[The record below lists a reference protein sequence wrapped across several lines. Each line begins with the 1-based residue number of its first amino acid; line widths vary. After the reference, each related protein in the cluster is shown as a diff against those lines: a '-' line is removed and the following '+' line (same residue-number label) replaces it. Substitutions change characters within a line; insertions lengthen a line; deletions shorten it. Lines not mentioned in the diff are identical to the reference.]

1 MISKAK
7 CIQDLTKQL
16 WQPDTDDCPLY
27 NNFWLCILD
36 NKVSI
41 TTDPNITLILR
52 RKKRKKKKKHILSV
66 QPSQLL
72 SCEHTRDFNLGCA
85 EWDISVEAMT
95 CVVRCL
101 LIMKYKFRS
110 SPVLA
115 ETISLNWDTGVTQ
128 TLRTSGQPVDPRYPS
143 DRFQTTGFSRGRG
156 GSDTSLTVAM
166 PTASS
171 LRTIPHHPG
180 IGKCSWSLLVGCK
193 GKKNS
198 S

>member
-1 MISKAK
+1 MWILA
-7 CIQDLTKQL
+7 
-16 WQPDTDDCPLY
+16 PNLY
-27 NNFWLCILD
+27 I
-36 NKVSI
+36 K
-41 TTDPNITLILR
+41 LILWHTKTAHSQYATLTAPVMWIFKR
-52 RKKRKKKKKHILSV
+52 VQSRMCSVKYFCGSYDVCGEVSFLKTKKLRL
-66 QPSQLL
+66 
-72 SCEHTRDFNLGCA
+72 
-85 EWDISVEAMT
+85 
-95 CVVRCL
+95 
-101 LIMKYKFRS
+101 

-128 TLRTSGQPVDPRYPS
+128 TPRTSGQPVDPRYPS

>member
-1 MISKAK
+1 M
-7 CIQDLTKQL
+7 LTLLNKKQH
-16 WQPDTDDCPLY
+16 
-27 NNFWLCILD
+27 
-36 NKVSI
+36 V
-41 TTDPNITLILR
+41 LI
-52 RKKRKKKKKHILSV
+52 V
-66 QPSQLL
+66 QPSQLP
-72 SCEHTRDFNLGCA
+72 SCEYLRDFNLACA
-85 EWDISVEAMT
+85 AWNISVEAMT
-95 CVVRCL
+95 CGEVSLKKWKLRW
-101 LIMKYKFRS
+101 

-115 ETISLNWDTGVTQ
+115 ETISLHWDTGVTQ

-156 GSDTSLTVAM
+156 GSDTSLNVAM

>member
-1 MISKAK
+1 M
-7 CIQDLTKQL
+7 LTLLNKKQ
-16 WQPDTDDCPLY
+16 
-27 NNFWLCILD
+27 
-36 NKVSI
+36 
-41 TTDPNITLILR
+41 
-52 RKKRKKKKKHILSV
+52 HILSM
-66 QPSQLL
+66 QPSQLP
-72 SCEHTRDFNLGCA
+72 SCEYLRDFNLACA
-85 EWDISVEAMT
+85 AWTISVEAMT

-101 LIMKYKFRS
+101 FKKMKIKRW

-128 TLRTSGQPVDPRYPS
+128 TPRTSGQPVDPRYPS

-156 GSDTSLTVAM
+156 GSDTTLTVAM